1 MDAEVLEKYRK
12 AGEILAQVRSEA
24 SSMIDVGVSI
34 LEVAEF
40 VEGKTRALGGEP
52 AFPCNISRDRVA
64 AHDTPRPQDGST
76 FGEEMVKLDIGVHVD
91 GYIADAAVTV
101 DLGGHPDL
109 VEASKAGLAAAIE
122 LVEPGA
128 STADLGAAI
137 EEAIRGYGY
146 NSVANLTGHGLDRYR
161 AHGEPS
167 VPNRAVDKGVEL
179 SPGDVIAIEP
189 FATDGIGRISEAPQ
203 VEIYSLVGKR
213 PVRSPPARALLK
225 EVQDRYPSLP
235 FARRWL
241 SGERI
246 DYSLLQLLRAGV
258 LHRYPL
264 LWEAEGALV
273 SQAEETVI
281 VLDSGSE
288 VTTRPG
294 RRPGQA
300 SSPSSSEPSSSL

>member
-1 MDAEVLEKYRK
+1 MDAQVLENYRK
-12 AGEILAQVRSEA
+12 AGDILARVREEA

-34 LEVAEF
+34 LEVANF
-40 VEGKTRALGGEP
+40 VEEKTRDLGGEP

-64 AHDTPRPQDGST
+64 AHDTPRPQDESV

-91 GYIADAAVTV
+91 GYIADSAVTV

-109 VEASKAGLAAAIE
+109 VEASRAGLAAAIE

-128 STADLGAAI
+128 STATLGAAI
-137 EEAIRGYGY
+137 EEAIQGYGY
-146 NSVANLTGHGLDRYR
+146 NSVANLTGHGLARYQ

-167 VPNRAVDKGVEL
+167 VPNRSIEKGVIL

-189 FATDGIGRISEAPQ
+189 FATDGIGRISEAREA
-203 VEIYSLVGKR
+203 EIFSFVAKR
-213 PVRSPPARALLK
+213 PVRAPPARALLK
-225 EVQDRYPSLP
+225 QVQENYSTLP

-246 DYSLLQLLRAGV
+246 DYALTQLLRAGV
-258 LHRYPL
+258 LYRYPL

-273 SQAEETVI
+273 SQAEHTVI
-281 VLDSGSE
+281 VMENGCE
-288 VTTRPG
+288 VTTGPR
-294 RRPGQA
+294 
-300 SSPSSSEPSSSL
+300 